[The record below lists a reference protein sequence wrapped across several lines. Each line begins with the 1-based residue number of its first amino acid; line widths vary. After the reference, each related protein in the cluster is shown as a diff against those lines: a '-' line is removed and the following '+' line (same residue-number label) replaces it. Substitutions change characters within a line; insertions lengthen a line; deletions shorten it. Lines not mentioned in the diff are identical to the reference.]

1 MVERVWRNGTL
12 LHCAGMQICVATM
25 ENGMEVPPK
34 AKNQSC
40 NMIQQSHSWAYIQ
53 TKLQKDTCPYVHSST
68 IHNSQD
74 REEPKRPSTD
84 EWIKV
89 WYIYTTEYY
98 SAIKGKREWNNVI
111 LQLHGWT

>member
-1 MVERVWRNGTL
+1 
-12 LHCAGMQICVATM
+12 
-25 ENGMEVPPK
+25 MEVPQK
-34 AKNQSC
+34 AENQSC

-53 TKLQKDTCPYVHSST
+53 TKLQKDTCPYVHSS
-68 IHNSQD
+68 QD
-74 REEPKRPSTD
+74 REEPKRPLTD

-89 WYIYTTEYY
+89 WYIYTAEYY